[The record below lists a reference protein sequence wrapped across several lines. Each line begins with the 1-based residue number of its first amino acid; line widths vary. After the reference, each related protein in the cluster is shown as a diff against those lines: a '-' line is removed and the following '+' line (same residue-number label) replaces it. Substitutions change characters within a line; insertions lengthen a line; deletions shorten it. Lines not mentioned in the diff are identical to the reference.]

1 MENLWQI
8 YGNIMEY
15 TCMYN
20 AIYTFIHICIYN
32 YIYIYN
38 IYNIYIIYIHIYI
51 LCEFICDIC
60 ESSARYGNIWGNL
73 EV

>member
-1 MENLWQI
+1 
-8 YGNIMEY
+8 MEY

-38 IYNIYIIYIHIYI
+38 IYIYIIYIYIYIHIYI
-51 LCEFICDIC
+51 YIYLCEFICDIC